1 MYIITGGAGFI
12 GSNLVRALNRRGIE
26 DILVVDSLLE
36 TKKINNLADCKIADF
51 VDLEDF
57 RDQLLSDR
65 VSHSVQSVFHQGAC
79 SDTMATDG
87 RYVMSL
93 NFDYSKLIY
102 HWCQEREVPLVYASS
117 ASIYGAGL
125 IFSEEPENEHPLNAY
140 AFSKWLFDRYVNDHF
155 SSRKAQVVGLR
166 YFNVYGP
173 REDHKGRMA
182 SVAWHF
188 FNQYRSEGI
197 VKLFEG
203 SGGYESGLQ
212 QRDFIYVG
220 DAVGV
225 NLYFLDHPQ
234 ISGIF
239 NVGTGKSQ
247 TFNEVAQAVI
257 NGCRQH
263 DGEEPFS
270 LSQLVSEGIID
281 YIPFPDALVGKYQ
294 SFTEANISSLREVGY
309 QEKFLDVE
317 EGISHYL
324 SERLN

>member
-1 MYIITGGAGFI
+1 
-12 GSNLVRALNRRGIE
+12 
-26 DILVVDSLLE
+26 
-36 TKKINNLADCKIADF
+36 
-51 VDLEDF
+51 
-57 RDQLLSDR
+57 
-65 VSHSVQSVFHQGAC
+65 
-79 SDTMATDG
+79 
-87 RYVMSL
+87 MSL
-93 NFDYSKLIY
+93 NLDYSKLLY

-117 ASIYGAGL
+117 ASVYGAGL
-125 IFSEEPENEHPLNAY
+125 IFSEDPENEHPLNAY
-140 AFSKWLFDRYVNDHF
+140 AFSKWLFDRYVSDHV

-197 VKLFEG
+197 VKLFKG

-263 DGEEPFS
+263 DGEEPLS
-270 LSQLVSEGIID
+270 LCQLVSEGIID
-281 YIPFPDALVGKYQ
+281 YIPFSDALTGKYQ

-309 QEKFLDVE
+309 QEKFLNVE
-317 EGISHYL
+317 EGVSRYL
-324 SERLN
+324 SEWLN

>member
-1 MYIITGGAGFI
+1 
-12 GSNLVRALNRRGIE
+12 
-26 DILVVDSLLE
+26 
-36 TKKINNLADCKIADF
+36 
-51 VDLEDF
+51 
-57 RDQLLSDR
+57 
-65 VSHSVQSVFHQGAC
+65 
-79 SDTMATDG
+79 
-87 RYVMSL
+87 
-93 NFDYSKLIY
+93 
-102 HWCQEREVPLVYASS
+102 
-117 ASIYGAGL
+117 
-125 IFSEEPENEHPLNAY
+125 
-140 AFSKWLFDRYVNDHF
+140 
-155 SSRKAQVVGLR
+155 
-166 YFNVYGP
+166 
-173 REDHKGRMA
+173 MA

-247 TFNEVAQAVI
+247 TFNEVARAVI

-317 EGISHYL
+317 EGVSRYL

>member
-1 MYIITGGAGFI
+1 
-12 GSNLVRALNRRGIE
+12 
-26 DILVVDSLLE
+26 
-36 TKKINNLADCKIADF
+36 
-51 VDLEDF
+51 LEDF

-93 NFDYSKLIY
+93 NFDYSKLLY
-102 HWCQEREVPLVYASS
+102 HWCQKREIPLVYASS
-117 ASIYGAGL
+117 ASVYGAGL
-125 IFSEEPENEHPLNAY
+125 NFSEDPENEHPLNAY
-140 AFSKWLFDRYVNDHF
+140 AFSKWLFDRYVCDRV
-155 SSRKAQVVGLR
+155 SSRKGQVVGLR

-182 SVAWHF
+182 SVALHF
-188 FNQYRSEGI
+188 FNQYRSERS

-220 DAVGV
+220 DAVEV

-234 ISGIF
+234 LSGIF

-257 NGCRQH
+257 NGCRQY
-263 DGEEPFS
+263 DEEEP
-270 LSQLVSEGIID
+270 LSVCQLVSEGMIN
-281 YIPFPDALVGKYQ
+281 YIPIPDTLVGKYQ
-294 SFTEANISSLREVGY
+294 SFTEANICSLREVGY
-309 QEKFLDVE
+309 QEKFLGVE
-317 EGISHYL
+317 EGVSRYL
-324 SERLN
+324 TEWLN